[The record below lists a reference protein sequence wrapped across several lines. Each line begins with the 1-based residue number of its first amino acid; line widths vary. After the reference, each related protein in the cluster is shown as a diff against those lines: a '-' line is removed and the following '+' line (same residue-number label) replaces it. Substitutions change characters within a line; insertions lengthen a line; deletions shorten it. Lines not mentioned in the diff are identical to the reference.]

1 MNLKPFMVE
10 QTYNLSTWVVEAEGS
25 GEAKGHHLLH
35 SELNDLSTYL
45 KKPKQL
51 QQKTTFVNLCLD

>member
-1 MNLKPFMVE
+1 MVE

-25 GEAKGHHLLH
+25 GGAKGHHLLH
-35 SELNDLSTYL
+35 SELNDLSPYL